1 MTEITMKERLTGRS
15 VTIGAHEATKRRI
28 LSDAGWVQVEEL
40 VDEMARNVL
49 GLDPEQAENV
59 LYMDYEQAE
68 NVLYMDSEQGTQ
80 SEPKTPAEPVVGILR
95 EDVSG
100 LLPADFKAAKPKRTS
115 SMKQAMEED

>member
-1 MTEITMKERLTGRS
+1 MMTEITMKERLTGRS
-15 VTIGAHEATKRRI
+15 VTFGAHEATKRRI

-49 GLDPEQAENV
+49 GLEP
-59 LYMDYEQAE
+59 EQAE

-80 SEPKTPAEPVVGILR
+80 SEPKTPAESVVGILR